1 MTMHKMGSLTP
12 VIYFRRKDGHIFLAP
27 YSSFPTPPGCDK
39 CEAGNLTEIDRL
51 QDQLLSQ
58 ERYDWDRDAQH
69 EHATF
74 DARAEQVRD
83 NLYAKMTSAGT
94 SQYEKDFIREY
105 IKLRDERK
113 REKWRTF
120 HSKHAFLWAREFDTP
135 GRRSDEERVDLDR
148 MELPR
153 G

>member
-1 MTMHKMGSLTP
+1 MTMHKIGTLTA
-12 VIYFRRKDGHIFLAP
+12 VIYFQRKDGHIFLAP
-27 YSSFPTPPGCDK
+27 YSTFPTPPGCMK
-39 CEAGNLTEIDRL
+39 CEAGTLAEIDALSDR
-51 QDQLLSQ
+51 LLSQ
-58 ERYDWDRDAQH
+58 ECFEWEREAQH
-69 EHATF
+69 ESVTF

-83 NLYAKMTSAGT
+83 NLYAKMTSSST

-120 HSKHAFLWAREFDTP
+120 HSKHAFLWAREYDTP
-135 GRRSDEERVDLDR
+135 GRRSDEEVVNLDKL
-148 MELPR
+148 ELPN